1 MSKVIKLTTEQ
12 LQERRRDFDTAL
24 STMKLTDGKISFIKT
39 ITSPN
44 EKATL
49 YFDPLAWRKMQTLI
63 KEFDKEVAWHGV
75 AYRGEDETKNEY
87 FITDI
92 LVYPQKVTG
101 ATVNTDQEKYE
112 MWLMQHEDEVFN
124 NIRMQ
129 GHSHVN
135 MGTTPSGVDETHQ
148 AKILEQLEDD
158 MFYIFLIWNKSNSK
172 FIKIYDLKKNILFE
186 TIDVTVEILDDGS
199 GIDEF
204 LADAKKLVED
214 KPTTPYYNG
223 SGYYSGNNGYRG
235 SYYNGQGGYSGSTV
249 KTEDKKEE
257 PKTDGKSGGTVV
269 NFKSEYEKEHGKGGS
284 SNQYGKNGKR
294 KGKRKKKENIVNPN
308 NASSGTT
315 QLTLFDNGY
324 DDDDPFGYRDNFQ
337 W

>member
-1 MSKVIKLTTEQ
+1 MSKVIKLTDEQ
-12 LQERRRDFDTAL
+12 LQECRKDFDTAL

-39 ITSPN
+39 IAAPN

-49 YFDPLAWRKMQTLI
+49 YFDPLAWRKMLTLV

-75 AYRGEDETKNEY
+75 AYRGDDEAKNEY
-87 FITDI
+87 YISDI

-112 MWLMQHEDEVFN
+112 MWLMQHDDEVFN

-135 MGTTPSGVDETHQ
+135 MNTSPSGVDETHQ

-186 TIDVTVEILDDGS
+186 TTDVSVEVLDDGS

-204 LADAKKLVED
+204 LEEAKKLVED
-214 KPTTPYYNG
+214 KPTTT
-223 SGYYSGNNGYRG
+223 YYSGSSYYGGGNGYNYGG
-235 SYYNGQGGYSGSTV
+235 SYYSGGNYGGAQKSNDEKSKDKPDSKV
-249 KTEDKKEE
+249 VSFKKECKQE
-257 PKTDGKSGGTVV
+257 YNNGT
-269 NFKSEYEKEHGKGGS
+269 
-284 SNQYGKNGKR
+284 YGKNGHR
-294 KGKRKKKENIVNPN
+294 KGRRKKGIVSPS
-308 NASSGTT
+308 NASSN
-315 QLTLFDNGY
+315 QLTMFDYG
-324 DDDDPFGYRDNFQ
+324 DDDDPFSYRDNFQ

>member
-12 LQERRRDFDTAL
+12 LQECRKDFDTAL

-39 ITSPN
+39 IACPN

-49 YFDPLAWRKMQTLI
+49 YFDPLAWRKMQTLV
-63 KEFDKEVAWHGV
+63 KEFDKEVAWPGV

-101 ATVNTDQEKYE
+101 STVNTDQEKYE

-135 MGTTPSGVDETHQ
+135 MPTSPSPVDETHQ

-214 KPTTPYYNG
+214 RPTTYYNG

-235 SYYNGQGGYSGSTV
+235 SYYNGQGGYSGGTV
-249 KTEDKKEE
+249 QTETKKEE
-257 PKTDGKSGGTVV
+257 AKSDDKTGGKVLSFDDV
-269 NFKSEYEKEHGKGGS
+269 NKQIKNGS
-284 SNQYGKNGKR
+284 QYGKNGKR
-294 KGKRKKKENIVNPN
+294 KGKREKKENIVSPD

>member
-1 MSKVIKLTTEQ
+1 MSKVIKLTDEQ
-12 LQERRRDFDTAL
+12 LQECRRDFDTAI

-39 ITSPN
+39 IAAPN

-49 YFDPLAWRKMQTLI
+49 YFDPLAWRKMLALV

-75 AYRGEDETKNEY
+75 AYRGDDETKNEY
-87 FITDI
+87 YITDI

-186 TIDVTVEILDDGS
+186 TTDVSVEVLDDGS

-204 LADAKKLVED
+204 LVDAKKLVED
-214 KPTTPYYNG
+214 KPTTT
-223 SGYYSGNNGYRG
+223 YYSGGGYYGGNGYGG
-235 SYYNGQGGYSGSTV
+235 SYYNGGNYGSTQ
-249 KTEDKKEE
+249 KSDDKKDEDKSDSK
-257 PKTDGKSGGTVV
+257 VV
-269 NFKSEYEKEHGKGGS
+269 NFKKEYKQERG
-284 SNQYGKNGKR
+284 NYGKNGYR
-294 KGKRKKKENIVNPN
+294 KGKRKKKESIVSPS
-308 NASSGTT
+308 NASSN
-315 QLTLFDNGY
+315 QLTMFDYGY

>member
-1 MSKVIKLTTEQ
+1 MSKVIKLTDEQ
-12 LQERRRDFDTAL
+12 LQECRRDFDTAL

-39 ITSPN
+39 IAAPN

-49 YFDPLAWRKMQTLI
+49 YFDSLAWRKMLTLV

-75 AYRGEDETKNEY
+75 AYRGDDETKNEY
-87 FITDI
+87 YITDI

-112 MWLMQHEDEVFN
+112 MWLMQHDDEVFN

-186 TIDVTVEILDDGS
+186 TADVSVEVLDDGS

-214 KPTTPYYNG
+214 KPTTTYYSG
-223 SGYYSGNNGYRG
+223 GGYYSGNGYGG
-235 SYYNGQGGYSGSTV
+235 SYYNGGNYGSTQ
-249 KTEDKKEE
+249 KSDDKKDEDKSDSKVVSFKKEYGQE
-257 PKTDGKSGGTVV
+257 RGT
-269 NFKSEYEKEHGKGGS
+269 
-284 SNQYGKNGKR
+284 YGKNGYR
-294 KGKRKKKENIVNPN
+294 KGKRKKK
-308 NASSGTT
+308 
-315 QLTLFDNGY
+315 
-324 DDDDPFGYRDNFQ
+324 RKHR
-337 W
+337 

>member
-12 LQERRRDFDTAL
+12 LQECRKDFDTAL

-39 ITSPN
+39 IACPN

-49 YFDPLAWRKMQTLI
+49 YFDPLAWRKMQTLV

-101 ATVNTDQEKYE
+101 STVNTDQEKYE

-135 MGTTPSGVDETHQ
+135 MPTSPSPVDETHQ

-214 KPTTPYYNG
+214 KPTTYYNG
-223 SGYYSGNNGYRG
+223 SSYYSGNNGYRG

-269 NFKSEYEKEHGKGGS
+269 NFKDEYEKEHGNGGS
-284 SNQYGKNGKR
+284 SNKYGKNGKR
-294 KGKRKKKENIVNPN
+294 KGKRKKKGNIVSPA
-308 NASSGTT
+308 NASSGT
-315 QLTLFDNGY
+315 
-324 DDDDPFGYRDNFQ
+324 Q
-337 W
+337 WWRKLL

>member
-1 MSKVIKLTTEQ
+1 MSKVIKLTNEQ
-12 LQERRRDFDTAL
+12 LQECRRDFDTAL

-135 MGTTPSGVDETHQ
+135 MATSPSGVDETHQ

-204 LADAKKLVED
+204 LAEAKKLVED
-214 KPTTPYYNG
+214 KPTTPYYSGGYNGGYNNGGYYGGYNG
-223 SGYYSGNNGYRG
+223 SYG
-235 SYYNGQGGYSGSTV
+235 
-249 KTEDKKEE
+249 KPAEKKDE
-257 PKTDGKSGGTVV
+257 PKSDDKSGGGKVV
-269 NFKSEYEKEHGKGGS
+269 SFKEQYEQEHGKDNSGK
-284 SNQYGKNGKR
+284 YGKNGKR
-294 KGKRKKKENIVNPN
+294 KGKRKKKENIVSPV
-308 NASSGTT
+308 NACGNTGTT
-315 QLTLFDNGY
+315 QLTLFDN
-324 DDDDPFGYRDNFQ
+324 DDEDPFGYRDNFQ

>member
-1 MSKVIKLTTEQ
+1 MSKVIKLTDEQ
-12 LQERRRDFDTAL
+12 LQECRRDFDTAL

-39 ITSPN
+39 IAAPN

-49 YFDPLAWRKMQTLI
+49 YFDPLAWRKMLALV

-75 AYRGEDETKNEY
+75 AYRGDDETKNEY
-87 FITDI
+87 YITDI

-186 TIDVTVEILDDGS
+186 TDDVSVEVLDDGS

-214 KPTTPYYNG
+214 KPITTYYSG
-223 SGYYSGNNGYRG
+223 GYYSRNSYGT
-235 SYYNGQGGYSGSTV
+235 SYYNGGNYGNTQKSN
-249 KTEDKKEE
+249 DKKD
-257 PKTDGKSGGTVV
+257 KDKSDSKVV
-269 NFKSEYEKEHGKGGS
+269 GYKEEYEQERGT
-284 SNQYGKNGKR
+284 YGKNGHR
-294 KGKRKKKENIVNPN
+294 KGKRKKRSIISPS
-308 NASSGTT
+308 NASSN
-315 QLTLFDNGY
+315 QLTMFDYGY

>member
-12 LQERRRDFDTAL
+12 LQECRKDFDTAL

-39 ITSPN
+39 ITCPN

-49 YFDPLAWRKMQTLI
+49 YFDPLAWRKMQTLV

-75 AYRGEDETKNEY
+75 AYRGEDEAKNEY

-101 ATVNTDQEKYE
+101 STVNTDQEKYE

-135 MGTTPSGVDETHQ
+135 MTTSPSPVDETHQ

-214 KPTTPYYNG
+214 KPTTSYY
-223 SGYYSGNNGYRG
+223 SGGYNSGNNGYRG
-235 SYYNGQGGYSGSTV
+235 SYYSGQGSNNSGSTT
-249 KTEDKKEE
+249 KTDEKYSDLYKKQEEDKVS
-257 PKTDGKSGGTVV
+257 GKVLSFDEV
-269 NFKSEYEKEHGKGGS
+269 KGEIKKGS
-284 SNQYGKNGKR
+284 NGQYGKNGRR
-294 KGKRKKKENIVNPN
+294 KGKRKKKENIVSPA
-308 NASSGTT
+308 NACGNADTT
-315 QLTLFDNGY
+315 QLTLFD
-324 DDDDPFGYRDNFQ
+324 DDEDPFGYRDNFQ

>member
-1 MSKVIKLTTEQ
+1 MSKVIKLTNEQ
-12 LQERRRDFDTAL
+12 LQECRRDFDTAL

-49 YFDPLAWRKMQTLI
+49 YFDPMAWRKMQTLI

-135 MGTTPSGVDETHQ
+135 MATSPSGVDDTHQ

-204 LADAKKLVED
+204 LAEAKKLVED
-214 KPTTPYYNG
+214 KPVTPYYSGGYNGGYNNGGYYGGYNG
-223 SGYYSGNNGYRG
+223 SYG
-235 SYYNGQGGYSGSTV
+235 
-249 KTEDKKEE
+249 KPAEKKDE
-257 PKTDGKSGGTVV
+257 PKSDDKSGGKVV
-269 NFKSEYEKEHGKGGS
+269 SFKEQYDKENGKGGS
-284 SNQYGKNGKR
+284 SNNYGKNGKR

>member
-1 MSKVIKLTTEQ
+1 MSKVIKLTNEQ
-12 LQERRRDFDTAL
+12 LQECRRDFDTAL

-49 YFDPLAWRKMQTLI
+49 YFDPMAWRKMQTLI

-135 MGTTPSGVDETHQ
+135 MATSPSGVDDTHQ

-204 LADAKKLVED
+204 LAEAKKLVED
-214 KPTTPYYNG
+214 KPVTPYYSGGYNGGYNNGGYYGGYNG
-223 SGYYSGNNGYRG
+223 SYG
-235 SYYNGQGGYSGSTV
+235 
-249 KTEDKKEE
+249 KPAEKKDE
-257 PKTDGKSGGTVV
+257 PKSDDKSGGKVV
-269 NFKSEYEKEHGKGGS
+269 SFKEQYEKEHSKGGS
-284 SNQYGKNGKR
+284 SNNYGKNGKR

-308 NASSGTT
+308 NASSSTT
-315 QLTLFDNGY
+315 QLTLFDEGY
-324 DDDDPFGYRDNFQ
+324 DDYDPFGYRDNFQ

>member
-12 LQERRRDFDTAL
+12 LQECRRDFDTAL

-135 MGTTPSGVDETHQ
+135 MATSPSGVDETHQ

-186 TIDVTVEILDDGS
+186 TLDVTVEILDDGS

-214 KPTTPYYNG
+214 KPTTYYNG
-223 SGYYSGNNGYRG
+223 SGYYNGSNGYRG

-257 PKTDGKSGGTVV
+257 PKTDCKSGGTVV
-269 NFKSEYEKEHGKGGS
+269 SFKDEYEKEHGKGGS

-294 KGKRKKKENIVNPN
+294 KGKRKKKGSIVSPA
-308 NASSGTT
+308 NASAGTT
-315 QLTLFDNGY
+315 QLTLFDSA
-324 DDDDPFGYRDNFQ
+324 DEDPFGNNDNFFPT
-337 W
+337 

>member
-1 MSKVIKLTTEQ
+1 MSKVIKLTNEQ
-12 LQERRRDFDTAL
+12 LQECRRDFDTAL

-49 YFDPLAWRKMQTLI
+49 YFDPMAWRKMQTLI

-135 MGTTPSGVDETHQ
+135 MATSPSGVDDTHQ

-204 LADAKKLVED
+204 LAEAKKLVED
-214 KPTTPYYNG
+214 KPVTPYY
-223 SGYYSGNNGYRG
+223 S
-235 SYYNGQGGYSGSTV
+235 GGYSGGYNNGGYYGGYNGSYG
-249 KTEDKKEE
+249 KPAEKKDE
-257 PKTDGKSGGTVV
+257 PKSDDKSGGKVV
-269 NFKSEYEKEHGKGGS
+269 SFKEQYDKENGKGGS
-284 SNQYGKNGKR
+284 SNNYGKNGKR
-294 KGKRKKKENIVNPN
+294 KGKRKKK
-308 NASSGTT
+308 
-315 QLTLFDNGY
+315 
-324 DDDDPFGYRDNFQ
+324 RKHR
-337 W
+337 

>member
-12 LQERRRDFDTAL
+12 LQECRRDFDTAL

-92 LVYPQKVTG
+92 LVYPQNVTG

-135 MGTTPSGVDETHQ
+135 MATSPSGVDETHQ

-204 LADAKKLVED
+204 LAEAKKLVED
-214 KPTTPYYNG
+214 KPTTPYYSGGYNGGYNNGGYYGGYNG
-223 SGYYSGNNGYRG
+223 SYG
-235 SYYNGQGGYSGSTV
+235 
-249 KTEDKKEE
+249 KPAEKKDE
-257 PKTDGKSGGTVV
+257 PKSDDKSGGGKVV
-269 NFKSEYEKEHGKGGS
+269 SFKEQYEQEHGKDNSGK
-284 SNQYGKNGKR
+284 YGKNGKR
-294 KGKRKKKENIVNPN
+294 KGKRKKKENIVSPV
-308 NASSGTT
+308 NACGNTGTT
-315 QLTLFDNGY
+315 QLTLFDN
-324 DDDDPFGYRDNFQ
+324 DDEDPFGYRDNFQ

>member
-12 LQERRRDFDTAL
+12 LQECRRDFDTAL

-135 MGTTPSGVDETHQ
+135 MATSPSGVDETHQ

-204 LADAKKLVED
+204 LAEAKKLVED
-214 KPTTPYYNG
+214 KPVTPYY
-223 SGYYSGNNGYRG
+223 S
-235 SYYNGQGGYSGSTV
+235 GGYSGGYNNGGYYGGYNGSYG
-249 KTEDKKEE
+249 KPAEKKDE
-257 PKTDGKSGGTVV
+257 PKSDGKSGGTVV
-269 NFKSEYEKEHGKGGS
+269 SFKNEYEKEHGNGGS
-284 SNQYGKNGKR
+284 SNKYGKNGKR
-294 KGKRKKKENIVNPN
+294 KGKRKKKGNIVSPA
-308 NASSGTT
+308 NASSSTT
-315 QLTLFDNGY
+315 QLTLFDSV
-324 DDDDPFGYRDNFQ
+324 DEDPFGNNDNFFPM
-337 W
+337 

>member
-1 MSKVIKLTTEQ
+1 MSKVIKLTSEQ
-12 LQERRRDFDTAL
+12 VQECRKDFDTAL
-24 STMKLTDGKISFIKT
+24 ATMKLTDGKISFIKT
-39 ITSPN
+39 IFCPN

-49 YFDPLAWRKMQTLI
+49 YFDPLAWRKMLTLV

-87 FITDI
+87 YISDI

-112 MWLMQHEDEVFN
+112 MWLMQHNDDVFN

-135 MGTTPSGVDETHQ
+135 MSVSPSCVDETHQ

-158 MFYIFLIWNKSNSK
+158 MFYIFLIWNKSGAK

-186 TIDVTVEILDDGS
+186 TADITVEVLDDGS

-204 LADAKKLVED
+204 LAEAKKIVED
-214 KPTTPYYNG
+214 KTTTPYTGFGTNIYHG
-223 SGYYSGNNGYRG
+223 GTCFDARGGNYGRTG
-235 SYYNGQGGYSGSTV
+235 ESYADLY
-249 KTEDKKEE
+249 KKQESE
-257 PKTDGKSGGTVV
+257 KPDGKVV
-269 NFKSEYEKEHGKGGS
+269 SIDSTKQENKSCS
-284 SNQYGKNGKR
+284 SSQIGKNGKR
-294 KGKRKKKENIVNPN
+294 KGKRKKKGNIVSPA
-308 NASSGTT
+308 NASTGTT
-315 QLTLFDNGY
+315 QLTLLDDGC
-324 DDDDPFGYRDNFQ
+324 DDDPFGCSDNF
-337 W
+337 